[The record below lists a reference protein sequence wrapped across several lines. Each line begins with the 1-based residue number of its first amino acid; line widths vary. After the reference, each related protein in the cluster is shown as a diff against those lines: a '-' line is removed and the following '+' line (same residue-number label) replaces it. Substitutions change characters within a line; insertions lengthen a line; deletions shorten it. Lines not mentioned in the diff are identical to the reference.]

1 MNRLLVTLL
10 VVSGCHAEENLGFT
24 VVGEPRWAISLG
36 GRADDR
42 GMIAAFDSIGDV
54 VVCGDVIGPA
64 DFGSG
69 LDTATGPRAFITKR
83 VASDGAERW
92 TKRLVGL
99 NSMSYVSIGAM
110 AVTPDDGIVVTGSY
124 IGSVDFGGQVL
135 TLDEPQPPDHSD
147 MFLAKYASD
156 GQLLWLHGLAERSNA
171 SGNALVVDPS
181 GAIYVAAGF
190 MSGTIAL
197 DGTTY
202 QEPDGDWDTI
212 LLAYNSDGTR
222 RWFHVSQG
230 ANGPYPRSI
239 ALAANGDVL
248 VGGAFGAPTSFGGA
262 AIEPEARVR
271 GFLSRFREDGL
282 YLASYAVGPAAPY
295 VSWGPDVRVDAG
307 GRIVLQQV
315 EVDESDLATSS
326 SSRGSTVRV
335 LDDGGDE
342 LWFTRI
348 ANRGRFAPQER
359 TLLTTPGGPIA
370 SVAWT
375 DNPKT
380 VTSNMEVLTFDSDG
394 SNTVSSF
401 GSRLVLGAAP
411 GTFVFDGAVSS
422 SGAFVLTGQF
432 GGMLDFGTGALTT
445 RGQDDT
451 DVFVVVVNS
460 PPPDSN

>member
-1 MNRLLVTLL
+1 MKRLLVALL
-10 VVSGCHAEENLGFT
+10 VASGCHAEENLGFT

-42 GMIAAFDSIGDV
+42 GMITAFDSIGDV

-99 NSMSYVSIGAM
+99 NSMSYVWIGAM
-110 AVTPDDGIVVTGSY
+110 AVTQDDGIVVTGSY
-124 IGSVDFGGQVL
+124 IGAVDFGGHVL
-135 TLDEPQPPDHSD
+135 TLEEPDPPDHSD

-156 GQLLWLHGLAERSNA
+156 GQLLWVRGLAERSNA
-171 SGNALVVDPS
+171 RGNALAVDQS
-181 GAIYVAAGF
+181 GAIYVAAEF
-190 MSGTIAL
+190 MSGTLAL
-197 DGTTY
+197 DGAVY
-202 QEPDGDWDTI
+202 QETDGDWDTI
-212 LLAYNSDGTR
+212 LLAYNGDGTR

-230 ANGPYPRSI
+230 ASGPHARSI
-239 ALAANGDVL
+239 ALASNGDVL
-248 VGGAFGAPTSFGGA
+248 VGGSFGAPTSFGGA
-262 AIEPEARVR
+262 VIDPEARVR
-271 GFLSRFREDGL
+271 GFLSRFRSDGL

-295 VSWGPDVRVDAG
+295 VSWGPDIRVDSA

-315 EVDESDLATSS
+315 EIDESDLETSF
-326 SSRGSTVRV
+326 SSRGSTLRV

-342 LWFTRI
+342 LWLTQI
-348 ANRGRFAPQER
+348 GNRGRFAPQER
-359 TLLTTPGGPIA
+359 TLLATPGGLIA

-380 VTSNMEVLTFDSDG
+380 VTGNMEVLTFEPDG
-394 SNTVSSF
+394 SKTVSSF
-401 GSRLVLGAAP
+401 GNRPMIGTAP

-422 SGAFVLTGQF
+422 SGAIALTGQF
-432 GGMLDFGTGALTT
+432 GGMVDFGRGAMTT
-445 RGQDDT
+445 RGQSDT
-451 DVFVVVVNS
+451 DVFVVVVNPPVATS
-460 PPPDSN
+460 P